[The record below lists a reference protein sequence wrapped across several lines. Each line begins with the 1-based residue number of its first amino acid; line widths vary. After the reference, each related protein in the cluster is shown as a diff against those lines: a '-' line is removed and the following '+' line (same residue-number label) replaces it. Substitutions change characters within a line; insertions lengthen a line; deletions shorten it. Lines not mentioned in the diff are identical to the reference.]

1 MKTRIISAI
10 IAIAIAVPFVYF
22 GKELFMFGVGLICLW
37 SYKEIMDLK
46 KTHKKIPNVPKFLG
60 LFGLLMIVFANTSY
74 SLYYSGVSYIYL
86 AVLCFTLIIPTL
98 FYDDDKYTIKDAF
111 HLVGLL
117 LFVGLGFNS
126 IILVRNIDIKLFLYL
141 VSIPVITDSFALFV
155 GKRFG
160 KNKMCPNI
168 SPKKTWEGMIGGTIF
183 GTIIPLIIYYLF
195 FKEFNFIM
203 VLITFILT
211 IMDQIGDLIFSKL
224 KRENDIK
231 DFSNIMPGHGGALDR
246 LDSTLVIFITYVAL
260 SLILL

>member
-22 GKELFMFGVGLICLW
+22 GKELFMFGIGLICLW

-46 KTHKKIPNVPKFLG
+46 KTHKKIPNVPMFLG

-86 AVLCFTLIIPTL
+86 AVLCFTLIVPTL
-98 FYDDDKYTIKDAF
+98 FYEDNKYTIKDAF

-117 LFVGLGFNS
+117 VFVGLGFNS

-183 GTIIPLIIYYLF
+183 GTIIPLI
-195 FKEFNFIM
+195 NFII

-231 DFSNIMPGHGGALDR
+231 DFSNTMPGHGGALDR